1 MTFLTDLAAVLQNSN
16 VALAG
21 VFLRNHYKEI
31 INLVEAAENIRDSHI
46 PNIQQFTN
54 EIEDACPE
62 ANEAICELRDELEG
76 ALAALDKK
84 PIDPNKWAFDRG
96 LESY

>member
-1 MTFLTDLAAVLQNSN
+1 MTFLTDLTEVLQNSN
-16 VALAG
+16 AALAG
-21 VFLRNHYKEI
+21 VFLRNHAKEI
-31 INLVEAAENIRDSHI
+31 VALVEAAESIANNSCCEGC
-46 PNIQQFTN
+46 Q
-54 EIEDACPE
+54 E
-62 ANEAICELRDELEG
+62 AKRVAQK